1 MAKAYGAMADVFGGP
16 QGFLQYLM
24 IQSGTY
30 EKLAKANGQAISG
43 LQPKITV
50 WNTGKVSHPSESV
63 CCLLTR
69 VPGNGD
75 ASQDTTAPIR
85 NLMQSLPPLFSTIH
99 EQTGISPP
107 AWMAQL
113 PQPKQPNSEKPQLPM
128 DLKGKG
134 RLTAPN
140 GA

>member
-1 MAKAYGAMADVFGGP
+1 MAKAYGAMAEVFGGP

-30 EKLAKANGQAISG
+30 ERLAKANGAAISG

-50 WNTGKVSHPSESV
+50 WNTGS
-63 CCLLTR
+63 
-69 VPGNGD
+69 GD

-107 AWMAQL
+107 TWMAQL
-113 PQPKQPNSEKPQLPM
+113 PQQNGQLQIPM
-128 DLKGKG
+128 DPKGKG
-134 RLTAPN
+134 KLTSAT
-140 GA
+140 GS